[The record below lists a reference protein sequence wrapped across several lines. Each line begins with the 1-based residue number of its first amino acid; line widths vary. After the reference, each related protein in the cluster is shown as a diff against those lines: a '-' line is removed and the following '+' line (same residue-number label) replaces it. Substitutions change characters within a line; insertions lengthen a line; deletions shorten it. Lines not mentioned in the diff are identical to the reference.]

1 MTASGENFFAG
12 CCQYGKSAKFE
23 NTDASFTVLPKVV
36 RSGEIAPFAGVMCQH
51 NTVDNPVET
60 VHNFDFARLFSVYS
74 AVMFWR
80 NEKLFSPFPLI
91 VPSDVRKSEKMVLP
105 LVIVVKS
112 VYNIQNFVL

>member
-23 NTDASFTVLPKVV
+23 NALVLYSVLLKFV
-36 RSGEIAPFAGVMCQH
+36 RGEKSALSGDIMCQH

-60 VHNFDFARLFSVYS
+60 VHNFDFARLFPVYS

-80 NEKLFSPFPLI
+80 NGKLFLLFPLI
-91 VPSDVRKSEKMVLP
+91 CPGNVQKSEKMAAP
-105 LVIVVKS
+105 LVIVVKR